1 LRFADRPRCLDFEIL
16 RGHRPALQKKAS
28 IVASAKGKIINDS
41 MDNSFDSPAEI
52 LFEEAPEQK
61 FPWLNVALF
70 ALTCLST
77 LIMGTAL
84 MAMYTNSLEDLGP
97 FLGQIARSPSILING
112 LPFSFAIMI
121 ILLGHEM
128 GHYLTCRYY
137 GIDATLPYF
146 IPAPTP
152 VGTMG
157 AFIRIKSPI
166 QHRAAL
172 LEVGI
177 AGPIVG
183 FVLAIPILAVAL
195 AKSGYVAPGPPGSTI
210 GLGEPLIFKVIEV
223 IMGKIPPPGMEINL
237 HPIGI
242 AAWFG
247 LYATALNLI
256 PVGQLDGGHVLY
268 ALFRQN
274 HKHISQAFLFAL
286 IPLGLFYW
294 HGWLLWTTVLLIIGF
309 RHPVTLNDSVPL
321 SKRHLWLG
329 WIGLAMFVLCF
340 TPMPFYFN

>member
-1 LRFADRPRCLDFEIL
+1 
-16 RGHRPALQKKAS
+16 
-28 IVASAKGKIINDS
+28 
-41 MDNSFDSPAEI
+41 MDNSFESSAEI
-52 LFEEAPEQK
+52 LFEEAKDQK
-61 FPWLNVALF
+61 FPWINVALF

-77 LIMGTAL
+77 LLMGTAL
-84 MAMYTNSLEDLGP
+84 MAMYTNSFDDVLP
-97 FLGQIARSPSILING
+97 FLTQILRSPSVLLNG
-112 LPFSFAIMI
+112 LPFCLAIMV

-146 IPAPTP
+146 IPAPTL

-157 AFIRIKSPI
+157 AFIKIKSPI

-183 FVLAIPILAVAL
+183 FVLAVPTLIIAL
-195 AKSGYVAPGPPGSTI
+195 AKSGYVAPDPSGSLE
-210 GLGEPLIFKVIEV
+210 LGEPLIFKIMELL
-223 IMGKIPPPGMEINL
+223 MGKTPPPGMTINL

-247 LYATALNLI
+247 FFATALNLL
-256 PVGQLDGGHVLY
+256 PVGQLDGGHVSY
-268 ALFRQN
+268 ALFGRT
-274 HKHISQAFLFAL
+274 HRHISLGFLFTL

-294 HGWLLWTTVLLIIGF
+294 QGWLLWTTVLLIIGF
-309 RHPVTLNDSVPL
+309 RHPMTLDDSVPL
-321 SKRHLWLG
+321 GRRHPRLG
-329 WIGLAMFVLCF
+329 WIALAMFILSF
-340 TPMPFYFN
+340 TPMPFSIS

>member
-1 LRFADRPRCLDFEIL
+1 
-16 RGHRPALQKKAS
+16 
-28 IVASAKGKIINDS
+28 
-41 MDNSFDSPAEI
+41 MDNSLNPSAEI
-52 LFEEAPEQK
+52 AFEQAREQK
-61 FPWLNVALF
+61 FPWVNVVLF

-77 LIMGTAL
+77 AIVGAAM
-84 MAMYTNSLEDLGP
+84 MAMYTNSADDVVPVLQ
-97 FLGQIARSPSILING
+97 QIARSPG
-112 LPFSFAIMI
+112 LLLQGVPFSLAIMT

-146 IPAPTP
+146 IPAPTL

-157 AFIRIKSPI
+157 AFIKIKAPI

-183 FVLAIPILAVAL
+183 FVLAIPALVFAL
-195 AKSGYVAPGPPGSTI
+195 AKSGYVVPSSSGPVI
-210 GLGEPLIFKVIEV
+210 ELGEPLIFKLMEA
-223 IMGKIPPPGMEINL
+223 IMGKTPPPGMSINL

-247 LYATALNLI
+247 FFATALNLL
-256 PVGQLDGGHVLY
+256 PVGQLDGGHVSY
-268 ALFRQN
+268 ALFRGI
-274 HKHISQAFLFAL
+274 HKRISQIFLFTL

-294 HGWLLWTTVLLIIGF
+294 QGWLLWTTVLLFIGF
-309 RHPVTLNDSVPL
+309 RHPVTLDDSVPL
-321 SKRHLWLG
+321 SRRHFWLG
-329 WIGLAMFVLCF
+329 WMAFGMFVLCF
-340 TPMPFYFN
+340 TPMPFYFS

>member
-1 LRFADRPRCLDFEIL
+1 
-16 RGHRPALQKKAS
+16 
-28 IVASAKGKIINDS
+28 
-41 MDNSFDSPAEI
+41 MDNSFDRSAEI
-52 LFEEAPEQK
+52 VFEQAPGQK
-61 FPWLNVALF
+61 FPWINIALF
-70 ALTCLST
+70 GLTCIST
-77 LIMGTAL
+77 LLMGTAL
-84 MAMYTNSLEDLGP
+84 MAMYTNTLDDLGP
-97 FLGQIARSPSILING
+97 FVSQIVRSPSVLLTG
-112 LPFSFAIMI
+112 LPFSFAIMT

-146 IPAPTP
+146 IPAPTL

-166 QHRAAL
+166 LHRAAL

-183 FVLAIPILAVAL
+183 FVLAIPTLIVAL
-195 AKSGYVAPGPPGSTI
+195 AKSGFVAPTSSGI
-210 GLGEPLIFKVIEV
+210 GLGEPLIFKLLEA
-223 IMGKIPPPGMEINL
+223 IMRKTPPPGMEINL

-247 LYATALNLI
+247 FFATALNLL
-256 PVGQLDGGHVLY
+256 PVGQLDGGHVSY
-268 ALFRQN
+268 ALFRGV
-274 HKHISQAFLFAL
+274 HKRISQALLFTL

-294 HGWLLWTTVLLIIGF
+294 QGWLLWTTVLLIIGF
-309 RHPVTLNDSVPL
+309 RHPMTLDDSIPL
-321 SKRHLWLG
+321 RTRHAWLG
-329 WIGLAMFVLCF
+329 WIGLAMFVLSF

>member
-1 LRFADRPRCLDFEIL
+1 
-16 RGHRPALQKKAS
+16 
-28 IVASAKGKIINDS
+28 
-41 MDNSFDSPAEI
+41 MDNSFNASSEI

-70 ALTCLST
+70 GLTCLST
-77 LIMGTAL
+77 LVVGCIL
-84 MAMYTNSLEDLGP
+84 MALFTNTFKDFGSFSREILT
-97 FLGQIARSPSILING
+97 SPSFLLRG
-112 LPFSFAIMI
+112 LPFSLAIMT

-146 IPAPTP
+146 IPAPTL

-183 FVLAIPILAVAL
+183 FVLAVPTLIIAL
-195 AKSGYVAPGPPGSTI
+195 AKSGFTAIDTTGSSFE
-210 GLGEPLIFKVIEV
+210 LGEPLIFKAMETLL
-223 IMGKIPPPGMEINL
+223 GKTPPPGMEINL

-247 LYATALNLI
+247 FFATALNLL
-256 PVGQLDGGHVLY
+256 PVGQLDGGHVSY
-268 ALFRQN
+268 ALFGN
-274 HKHISQAFLFAL
+274 IHKRISQAFLFTL
-286 IPLGLFYW
+286 IPLGVFYW
-294 HGWLLWTTVLLIIGF
+294 QGWLLWSAVLLFIGL
-309 RHPVTLNDSVPL
+309 RHPITLDDSVPL
-321 SKRHLWLG
+321 QQRHVWLG

-340 TPMPFYFN
+340 TPMPFYVN

>member
-1 LRFADRPRCLDFEIL
+1 
-16 RGHRPALQKKAS
+16 
-28 IVASAKGKIINDS
+28 

-52 LFEEAPEQK
+52 LLEQAPEQK
-61 FPWLNVALF
+61 FPWVNVALF
-70 ALTCLST
+70 SLTGLST
-77 LIMGTAL
+77 LLMGAIL
-84 MAMYTNSLEDLGP
+84 MDFYTNSAEDLSS
-97 FLGQIARSPSILING
+97 FLGRFLRSPSVLLTG
-112 LPFSFAIMI
+112 LPFSFSIMA

-146 IPAPTP
+146 IPAPTL

-183 FVLAIPILAVAL
+183 FVLAIPTLIIAL
-195 AKSGYVAPGPPGSTI
+195 AKSSYIAPLPPGSGI
-210 GLGEPLIFKVIEV
+210 GLGEPLIFKALAMM
-223 IMGKIPPPGMEINL
+223 MGKTPPPGMEINL

-247 LYATALNLI
+247 FFATALNLL
-256 PVGQLDGGHVLY
+256 PVGQLDGGHVSY
-268 ALFRQN
+268 ALFGRI
-274 HKHISQAFLFAL
+274 HKRISQALLFTL

-294 HGWLLWTTVLLIIGF
+294 QGWLLWSTVLLIMGF
-309 RHPVTLNDSVPL
+309 RHPVTLDDSVPL
-321 SKRHLWLG
+321 SNRHTRLG
-329 WIGLAMFVLCF
+329 WIALVMLILCF